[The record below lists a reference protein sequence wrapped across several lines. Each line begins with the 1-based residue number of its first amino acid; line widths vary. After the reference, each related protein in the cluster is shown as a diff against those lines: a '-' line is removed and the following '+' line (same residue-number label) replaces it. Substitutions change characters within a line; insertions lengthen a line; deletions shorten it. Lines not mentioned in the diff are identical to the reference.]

1 MTVKPHG
8 TGDLYHKYRP
18 MRYHEVV
25 GHDSTIQSIKAA
37 TTESLSQAFML
48 TGESGTGKTTTA
60 RIMALSVNCLSPVV
74 GEPCLDC
81 ASCNSIL
88 SGNCPDML
96 EVNAANARGI
106 DAIREMCAN
115 MGFAPMVLK
124 KRVYILDEAHQLT
137 KDAQNTLL
145 KYLEEAPKH
154 VIIILCSTEP
164 KGFLKA
170 VRTRCQIFKFE
181 LLGGSAMLELLG
193 SVVEQE
199 AADIPK
205 GVLGKIVDTSEG
217 SPRNALVRLQQ
228 VLQLEDRSVEAVSSM
243 LNISEDDPNAIKLCF
258 ALNTQEP
265 RWTSVCK
272 VFNDVKSVGAPGLGM
287 TLAGYFR
294 NQLLKSTD
302 FRKAQMLS
310 AALELFVKPFDSG
323 KPGESQLVSA
333 LFKAYVIIRKK

>member
-1 MTVKPHG
+1 
-8 TGDLYHKYRP
+8 
-18 MRYHEVV
+18 
-25 GHDSTIQSIKAA
+25 
-37 TTESLSQAFML
+37 ML

-60 RIMALSVNCLSPVV
+60 RIMALSVNCENLEE
-74 GEPCLDC
+74 GEPCLEC
-81 ASCNSIL
+81 VSCKSVL

-96 EVNAANARGI
+96 EINAANARGI
-106 DAIREMCAN
+106 DAIREMCAK

-154 VIIILCSTEP
+154 VVMILCSTEP

-181 LLGGSAMLELLG
+181 LLDKMDMKVLLT
-193 SVVEQE
+193 SVIEQE
-199 AADIPK
+199 GEDITDPVQ
-205 GVLGKIVDTSEG
+205 GLIINTSEG

-228 VLQLEDRSVEAVSSM
+228 VLQLEDRSEEAVATLLSFT
-243 LNISEDDPNAIKLCF
+243 EDDPNAIKLCF
-258 ALNTQEP
+258 ALNASEP
-265 RWTSVCK
+265 RWSNISK
-272 VFNDVKSVGAPGLGM
+272 VFNDVKSIGAPGLGM

-294 NQLLKSTD
+294 NQLLKSED
-302 FRKAQMLS
+302 YRKAHSL
-310 AALELFVKPFDSG
+310 AERLGLFLQPFPSG

-333 LFKAYVIIRKK
+333 LFQAYVVGRKK